1 MNREIAQDLLDMG
14 AVFTRPYGDLAD
26 MVYEKATSY
35 TTALKR
41 VKKMFDPNNIM
52 NPGRLCF

>member
-14 AVFTRPYGDLAD
+14 AVFTRPYGDLAP
-26 MVYEKATSY
+26 MVYDKATSY

-41 VKKMFDPNNIM
+41 VKKMFDPNDIM